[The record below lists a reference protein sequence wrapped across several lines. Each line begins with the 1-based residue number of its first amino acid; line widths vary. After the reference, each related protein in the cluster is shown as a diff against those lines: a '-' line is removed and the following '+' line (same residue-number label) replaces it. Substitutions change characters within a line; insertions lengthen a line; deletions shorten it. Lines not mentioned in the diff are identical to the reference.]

1 MIKLYLFAKSYIKF
15 SEMSFIKFMF
25 QTVLVASLT
34 FGQDIGDLQLDNAA
48 SDNFQSLENFNSL
61 GESIINVY
69 SNAAVNQLFI
79 WNTSYQ
85 PNVRTFPAKITLP
98 IANRD
103 YIISLY
109 SQAQFNFIE
118 NELRTFNL
126 DIRDVSELEMLQN
139 QFEKMKMGTKSVS
152 PVNGVDEAVYLVY
165 CSEDDINCKDGLHW
179 FEKFYVNYYD
189 KKQKSSIKKGNNK
202 KLDDM
207 VKRHRKGVFGM
218 LGFFTLSIFLIDS
231 LDL

>member
-1 MIKLYLFAKSYIKF
+1 
-15 SEMSFIKFMF
+15 MF

-118 NELRTFNL
+118 N
-126 DIRDVSELEMLQN
+126 
-139 QFEKMKMGTKSVS
+139 
-152 PVNGVDEAVYLVY
+152 Y
-165 CSEDDINCKDGLHW
+165 CSTR
-179 FEKFYVNYYD
+179 
-189 KKQKSSIKKGNNK
+189 NK
-202 KLDDM
+202 N
-207 VKRHRKGVFGM
+207 
-218 LGFFTLSIFLIDS
+218 I
-231 LDL
+231 